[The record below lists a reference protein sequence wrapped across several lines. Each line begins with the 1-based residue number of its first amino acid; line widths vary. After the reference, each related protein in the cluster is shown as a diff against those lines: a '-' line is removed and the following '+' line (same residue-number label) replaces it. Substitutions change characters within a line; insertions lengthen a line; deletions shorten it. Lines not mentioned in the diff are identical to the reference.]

1 MGGGLA
7 WLNTLVERLHKDP
20 PTLEEYNGILEE
32 QLHQAI
38 IERVKEPEEQPVGQ
52 MHYLPHQAV
61 IRKEALTTKTRVVFD
76 ASAKVNKSYPSLNDC
91 TDTGPPLRTG
101 TQSTQ
106 SGDSC

>member
-38 IERVKEPEEQPVGQ
+38 IERVKEP
-52 MHYLPHQAV
+52 
-61 IRKEALTTKTRVVFD
+61 K
-76 ASAKVNKSYPSLNDC
+76 
-91 TDTGPPLRTG
+91 
-101 TQSTQ
+101 
-106 SGDSC
+106 